1 MFNCKIC
8 RPIFE
13 HEIHPPWQLRLWS
26 FAALESEGLAVPKR
40 TYREVLQQ
48 VGLGLPVV
56 SVVPHSWP
64 SLCRAL
70 YGMVTVDPFLVMVMV
85 IIIVG

>member
-48 VGLGLPVV
+48 VGLGLQ
-56 SVVPHSWP
+56 W
-64 SLCRAL
+64 
-70 YGMVTVDPFLVMVMV
+70 FLWFP
-85 IIIVG
+85 IVGQVYVELYMEWLR